1 MATKGLG
8 EVATAAALGGAMEY
22 LKAHRLTAIPSDL
35 RECLAAHVKAAVP
48 KALADA
54 KEAFAAGMPEVAE
67 QTFAATMVLAGIE
80 AAKEAGYPP
89 AAFKSG
95 GMTCAE
101 AAGALA
107 H

>member
-8 EVATAAALGGAMEY
+8 EVATAAAYGGMMQY
-22 LKAHRLTAIPSDL
+22 LKVHGLAGVPSDL

-54 KEAFAAGMPEVAE
+54 KEAFEAGMPGVAE
-67 QTFAATMVLAGIE
+67 QTFAASMVMAGIE
-80 AAKEAGYPP
+80 AAKEAGFPP
-89 AAFKSG
+89 AAFRPG